1 VRDVEPAS
9 SNGTTN
15 RHEALSRIMRPRLIF
30 PLLAALIVLP
40 VPLPAQPSRPRD
52 SIPDGRSMQQPTAGR
67 RGEGGLEMSDGEP
80 ISFVL
85 EHAQSLDLNE
95 SQRVGLMNIRRRLR
109 ATNSPFMRQLDSL
122 RESMGIILGA
132 RPGGLNEEDRR
143 KLQRFE
149 QKSRPIADSI
159 KVNNDAASIQG
170 RSLLDSAQVVRLD
183 SIILQERAGRSG
195 RPPTP
200 RRR

>member
-1 VRDVEPAS
+1 MRDVEPAS

-40 VPLPAQPSRPRD
+40 VSLPAQSMAPPRLA
-52 SIPDGRSMQQPTAGR
+52 RS
-67 RGEGGLEMSDGEP
+67 EGGLEMSDGEP

-85 EHAQSLDLNE
+85 EHAQSLDLSE
-95 SQRVGLMNIRRRLR
+95 SQRMGLMNIRRRLR
-109 ATNSPFMRQLDSL
+109 ATNYPFMRQLDSL
-122 RESMGIILGA
+122 RESTGIILGA

-149 QKSRPIADSI
+149 QLSRPIADSI

-183 SIILQERAGRSG
+183 SIILQDRALRSG
-195 RPPTP
+195 RPPTT

>member
-1 VRDVEPAS
+1 MRDVEPAS

-30 PLLAALIVLP
+30 PLLATLIVLP
-40 VPLPAQPSRPRD
+40 VSLPAQSMAPPRVA
-52 SIPDGRSMQQPTAGR
+52 R
-67 RGEGGLEMSDGEP
+67 EGGLEMSDGEP

-85 EHAQSLDLNE
+85 EHAQSLDLSE
-95 SQRVGLMNIRRRLR
+95 SQRIGLMNIRRRLR

-122 RESMGIILGA
+122 RESTGIILGA